1 MTLELLSIHK
11 YLELFTLCQS
21 LFMQHLHVV
30 PAMPYLAQVT
40 LGVRGGVTMHHL
52 WLISLCCLFV
62 PVPVA
67 GVINP

>member
-1 MTLELLSIHK
+1 
-11 YLELFTLCQS
+11 
-21 LFMQHLHVV
+21 
-30 PAMPYLAQVT
+30 MPYLAQVT